1 MAFIWLVGLKQGC
14 MQNFSFLGDVLVFFH
29 YYSGRP
35 AGRRL
40 EKAKIRLSLS
50 PARLSL
56 GLAELGNKYAH
67 VLGTKGSQKAPT
79 QSGKLF
85 RESNCIDGSHIFQFL
100 AHFKNFPFFRT
111 PCTIFWC
118 ILGQNVI
125 KHHYKIGLSSFRI
138 QNFKKIG
145 CIV

>member
-35 AGRRL
+35 AAGGRRL

-56 GLAELGNKYAH
+56 GLAELGNYQMTTH
-67 VLGTKGSQKAPT
+67 LP
-79 QSGKLF
+79 
-85 RESNCIDGSHIFQFL
+85 
-100 AHFKNFPFFRT
+100 
-111 PCTIFWC
+111 
-118 ILGQNVI
+118 
-125 KHHYKIGLSSFRI
+125 Y
-138 QNFKKIG
+138 
-145 CIV
+145 

>member
-56 GLAELGNKYAH
+56 GLAELGNKNDISILRYDH
-67 VLGTKGSQKAPT
+67 IYNLSVTVHNK
-79 QSGKLF
+79 
-85 RESNCIDGSHIFQFL
+85 SN
-100 AHFKNFPFFRT
+100 
-111 PCTIFWC
+111 
-118 ILGQNVI
+118 
-125 KHHYKIGLSSFRI
+125 
-138 QNFKKIG
+138 
-145 CIV
+145 